1 MLKRF
6 GLDGFILSLFGAI
19 FLAWLYP
26 DFGARDGVFSLSTA
40 ANVGVSLIFF
50 FYGLRLNWEK
60 IRSGLANVKTHL
72 VVMAS
77 TFLLFP
83 LLILATMSVCGT
95 FPTRAD
101 VAALEAKA
109 SGSGGGFA
117 AIAEV
122 GKTGEVGESE
132 EIGEPAQN
140 VQNSENGASGETGEP
155 AQNVKNS
162 ENGASGE
169 TDEPTS
175 TLQNADRR
183 VVSTG
188 IWLGIF
194 FLAALPSTVS
204 SSVVMTN
211 IARGNVPAAIF
222 DASFS
227 TLLGV
232 FITPLWMRIFVDAE
246 TGGRGFGVVLLA
258 LTAQA
263 ILPIILG
270 VLANRRWGEFSRRN
284 EKRLRK
290 FDQATIV
297 LIVYTSFCNSF
308 AEKMFD
314 GLSGGTLLGL
324 SVGMVALF
332 FVVFGIVYV
341 VCRALRFSREDAV
354 ATLFCGSKKSLVH
367 GVATSRVILSA
378 PNMAGILILPTM
390 IYHAL
395 QLIIVS
401 VIAQRF
407 AKIAEREEAERARNG
422 ASV

>member
-122 GKTGEVGESE
+122 GETGEVGESE

-155 AQNVKNS
+155 A
-162 ENGASGE
+162 
-169 TDEPTS
+169 S